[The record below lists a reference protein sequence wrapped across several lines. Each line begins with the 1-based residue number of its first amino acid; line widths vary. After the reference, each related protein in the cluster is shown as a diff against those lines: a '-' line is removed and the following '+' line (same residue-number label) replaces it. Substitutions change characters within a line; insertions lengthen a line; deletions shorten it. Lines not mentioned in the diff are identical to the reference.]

1 MSLIFTWVEKRLNSE
16 FEKKTKV
23 MINFFL
29 QMTFRL
35 FEMITTEFGFN

>member
-29 QMTFRL
+29 QMTIRV